1 MARCEIRQAP
11 GTDPMPDT
19 PVNNR
24 LVLLAIETSDPV
36 VYALALSQCGDH
48 GYNMAVGP
56 CQGLSWE
63 HWANI
68 DPDNAVPWL
77 AIAAKAGNSGDRQR
91 VEEALAKASMASHF
105 DTYSSTVSAIALG
118 ALPRDIAPLDQA
130 VAGADV
136 ISVLGFSV
144 TGVDIAATLCS
155 DIAVQAPTR
164 RLQCTSIANEL
175 ADSGTTLLDLAAAL
189 NLARRLGFP
198 KDRQAELQ
206 NEQRNGARAL
216 VTHNPWTFT
225 NDGTG
230 FSSVSNFHCDT
241 VLGYDEFIDALQA
254 TGANERAAL
263 AAVATAVQRIR

>member
-48 GYNMAVGP
+48 GYNMAAGP

-68 DPDNAVPWL
+68 DPDNAMPWL

-105 DTYSSTVSAIALG
+105 DTLFQHGQCNCARCASSRYRSVGQGRCGSRCHIG
-118 ALPRDIAPLDQA
+118 PR
-130 VAGADV
+130 
-136 ISVLGFSV
+136 F
-144 TGVDIAATLCS
+144 
-155 DIAVQAPTR
+155 
-164 RLQCTSIANEL
+164 QCHWS
-175 ADSGTTLLDLAAAL
+175 
-189 NLARRLGFP
+189 
-198 KDRQAELQ
+198 
-206 NEQRNGARAL
+206 
-216 VTHNPWTFT
+216 
-225 NDGTG
+225 
-230 FSSVSNFHCDT
+230 
-241 VLGYDEFIDALQA
+241 
-254 TGANERAAL
+254 
-263 AAVATAVQRIR
+263 